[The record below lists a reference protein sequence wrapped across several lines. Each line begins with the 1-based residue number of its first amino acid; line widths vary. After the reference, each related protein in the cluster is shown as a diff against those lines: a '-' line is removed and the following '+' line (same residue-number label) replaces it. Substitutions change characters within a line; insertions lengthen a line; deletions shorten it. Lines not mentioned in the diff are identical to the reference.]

1 MDSILYSPINE
12 VTYHLENQE
21 FDGPLDLLLTM
32 VREAKIDIRDIFIT
46 DITNQFVAYIQ
57 SLTEMNYEYIAEYIT
72 LAATLLAIKSAK
84 FLPKTDIMDEDAENL
99 EQEEENLFL
108 RIEAYKKFKDAA
120 EKLHG
125 MESLHRFYRL
135 PKFTEKDYRAV
146 VKDFR
151 LDRLIECF
159 KMLLERIEHLDK
171 PEEEKT
177 IIKERFTI
185 SDKILE
191 ISKII
196 REKGTLNFFSLFERD
211 FTKLEMINTFLALLE
226 ILRKQIALAEQG
238 EGFGDIIIRH
248 NAENDT
254 VVEEEELTIDVEEYN

>member
-1 MDSILYSPINE
+1 MDGIIHSPINE

-46 DITNQFVAYIQ
+46 DITNQFVAYVQ

-84 FLPKTDIMDEDAENL
+84 FLPKTEVEDAEDIEN
-99 EQEEENLFL
+99 EEENLFL
-108 RIEAYKKFKDAA
+108 RIEAYKRFKNAA

-125 MESLHRFYRL
+125 MEVLHRFYRV

-146 VKDFR
+146 VKEFR

-177 IIKERFTI
+177 IIKERFSI
-185 SDKILE
+185 SDKIIE
-191 ISKII
+191 ITKII
-196 REKGTLNFFSLFERD
+196 RERGKLIFSSLFEKD

-226 ILRKQIALAEQG
+226 ILKKQIALAEQG
-238 EGFGDIIIRH
+238 EGFSDIIIRH

-254 VVEEEELTIDVEEYN
+254 AVEEEELTIDAEEYN

>member
-1 MDSILYSPINE
+1 MDGIIYSPINE

-46 DITNQFVAYIQ
+46 DITNQFVAYVQ

-72 LAATLLAIKSAK
+72 LAATLLAIKSAR
-84 FLPKTDIMDEDAENL
+84 FLPKTEVEDEE
-99 EQEEENLFL
+99 EGGISEEENLYL

-125 MESLHRFYRL
+125 MEVLHRFYRM
-135 PKFTEKDYRAV
+135 PKFSEKDYRAV
-146 VKDFR
+146 VKEFR

-177 IIKERFTI
+177 IIKERFSI
-185 SDKILE
+185 SDKIIE
-191 ISKII
+191 ITKII
-196 REKGTLNFFSLFERD
+196 RERGKLNFFSLFERD
-211 FTKLEMINTFLALLE
+211 FTKIEMINTFLALLE
-226 ILRKQIALAEQG
+226 ILKKQIALAEQG
-238 EGFGDIIIRH
+238 EGFSDIIIRH
-248 NAENDT
+248 NAEQDT
-254 VVEEEELTIDVEEYN
+254 VVEEEELTKDAQEYN

>member
-1 MDSILYSPINE
+1 MGGIIYSPINE
-12 VTYHLENQE
+12 VTYHLEEHE

-46 DITNQFVAYIQ
+46 DITNQFVAYVQ
-57 SLTEMNYEYIAEYIT
+57 NLQEMNYEYIAEYIT

-84 FLPKTDIMDEDAENL
+84 FLPKTEIEDDNEDMIN
-99 EQEEENLFL
+99 EEENLYL
-108 RIEAYKKFKDAA
+108 RIEAYKKFKEAA
-120 EKLHG
+120 EKLHD
-125 MESLHRFYRL
+125 MEVLNRFYRS

-146 VKDFR
+146 VKEFR

-191 ISKII
+191 ITNTI
-196 REKGTLNFFSLFERD
+196 REKGKLSFFSLFEKD

-226 ILRKQIALAEQG
+226 ILKKQIAFAEQG
-238 EGFGDIIIRH
+238 EGFSDIIIIH
-248 NAENDT
+248 NKEEDT
-254 VVEEEELTIDVEEYN
+254 VIEEEELTKDAEEYN

>member
-1 MDSILYSPINE
+1 MEGVFYSPINE
-12 VTYHLENQE
+12 VTYHLADQE

-46 DITNQFVAYIQ
+46 DITNQFVAYVQ

-72 LAATLLAIKSAK
+72 LAATLLAIKSAR
-84 FLPKTDIMDEDAENL
+84 FLPKTEVEDEE
-99 EQEEENLFL
+99 EGVISEEENLYL

-120 EKLHG
+120 ENLHG
-125 MESLHRFYRL
+125 MEVLHRFYRM

-146 VKDFR
+146 VKEFR

-177 IIKERFTI
+177 IIKERFSI
-185 SDKILE
+185 SDKIIE
-191 ISKII
+191 ITKII
-196 REKGTLNFFSLFERD
+196 RERGKLNFFSLFDRD

-226 ILRKQIALAEQG
+226 ILKKQIALAEQG
-238 EGFGDIIIRH
+238 EGFSDIIIRH
-248 NAENDT
+248 NAEYDT
-254 VVEEEELTIDVEEYN
+254 TVEEEELTKDAEEYN